1 MQLPPP
7 RVLQSPTLLYLK
19 VNEKQL
25 FLQLD
30 GPEAG
35 KEADNDDEEDFYEAA
50 ANIPIVP
57 NSAVPLHRYVKK
69 TCQDKITLT
78 EIMLKKFE
86 PFNQDLIKTLKV
98 L

>member
-1 MQLPPP
+1 M
-7 RVLQSPTLLYLK
+7 
-19 VNEKQL
+19 
-25 FLQLD
+25 D

-57 NSAVPLHRYVKK
+57 NSAVPLHRYVK
-69 TCQDKITLT
+69 TLARLQLPLT
-78 EIMLKKFE
+78 EIMVKKFE